1 MTTERYVA
9 ELVALSNSDK
19 PLSEALEHFE
29 QIFDAYMVEMP
40 GSFVEKRKALLDAFR
55 DKAPD
60 TQLTW
65 PIIDKLGGL
74 DGPFGEPKK

>member
-9 ELVALSNSDK
+9 ELVDLSRSGK
-19 PLSEALEHFE
+19 PLSQALEHFE

-55 DKAPD
+55 EQAPD
-60 TQLTW
+60 TPLTW

-74 DGPFGEPKK
+74 KSPKK